1 MPDLSA
7 TGVVAQSYASPSFF
21 LPASPATV
29 SLPEWQQDL
38 LSPQCATSSVEMV
51 LNRCVI
57 ASTEQMKKEAIALI
71 VKTMGS
77 GPGVSNY
84 MSFVLA
90 YLEDFKISIE
100 PLPDSPVPLKKV
112 PNLAIYSTI
121 TRTLTL
127 KRTSDLKDPSLIW
140 ILRSQFRYAYWQA
153 INQYTLFPK
162 SSISISN
169 IYPSTDETKQA
180 YLENI
185 EKGNQR
191 IADLKEMLTSEI
203 NRTLKPKDK
212 DYLEK
217 LRKLCR
223 SINYDLYKFTMPHVT
238 EGKLP
243 VAGRNYDVRIADVH
257 TQVKFL
263 SIHKD
268 SFGFYRS
275 QLYFHDPVIYIL
287 AIADQISRS
296 VKSSIDTAEEYCRQF
311 DAEINA
317 FFPEQ
322 LREWFFP
329 EIENYNKNLQR
340 MSMRL
345 PSPRAMSYPLSSLF
359 TQREVDLMILDH
371 ASSNEAYFLSL
382 FTSKDKRGSFIVTI
396 NAALLDCRKKMQ
408 QGLLMG
414 ADVLPRL
421 QQMKSMLNL
430 HVKNRILAYEAHRL
444 LGRLFYLEGASP
456 DKVCENYKKALHNSV
471 KFDSFDY
478 IDYIDSLLNAGQA
491 ANADVVRRAAVK
503 AFPEFEE
510 SFDFER
516 IKDRIKDVRSPNR
529 PHRSAW

>member
-223 SINYDLYKFTMPHVT
+223 SINYDLYKHQIINETIV
-238 EGKLP
+238 
-243 VAGRNYDVRIADVH
+243 
-257 TQVKFL
+257 
-263 SIHKD
+263 D
-268 SFGFYRS
+268 S
-275 QLYFHDPVIYIL
+275 
-287 AIADQISRS
+287 
-296 VKSSIDTAEEYCRQF
+296 
-311 DAEINA
+311 N
-317 FFPEQ
+317 
-322 LREWFFP
+322 
-329 EIENYNKNLQR
+329 
-340 MSMRL
+340 
-345 PSPRAMSYPLSSLF
+345 
-359 TQREVDLMILDH
+359 
-371 ASSNEAYFLSL
+371 ASSGGDQELSQNII
-382 FTSKDKRGSFIVTI
+382 S
-396 NAALLDCRKKMQ
+396 LDLKK
-408 QGLLMG
+408 
-414 ADVLPRL
+414 
-421 QQMKSMLNL
+421 S
-430 HVKNRILAYEAHRL
+430 
-444 LGRLFYLEGASP
+444 
-456 DKVCENYKKALHNSV
+456 
-471 KFDSFDY
+471 
-478 IDYIDSLLNAGQA
+478 
-491 ANADVVRRAAVK
+491 
-503 AFPEFEE
+503 
-510 SFDFER
+510 
-516 IKDRIKDVRSPNR
+516 
-529 PHRSAW
+529 